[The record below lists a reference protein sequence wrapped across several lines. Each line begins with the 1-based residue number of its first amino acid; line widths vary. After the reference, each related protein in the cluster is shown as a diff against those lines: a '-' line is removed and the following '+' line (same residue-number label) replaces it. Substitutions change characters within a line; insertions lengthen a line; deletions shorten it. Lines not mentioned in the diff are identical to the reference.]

1 MDQEFGPYFL
11 CLTKSEFSG
20 VRKWYNMG
28 KEMTVL
34 AELMGVQEGIHVIVM
49 FKQNF
54 LPKGRE
60 PMKKTNF
67 VG

>member
-1 MDQEFGPYFL
+1 MDQDSGPYFL

-20 VRKWYNMG
+20 FHKWCNMG

-54 LPKGRE
+54 LDH
-60 PMKKTNF
+60 
-67 VG
+67 